1 MSDRDDDGYNSPEG
15 KGSSE
20 EEQRRKAALAQ
31 LTVDGGLD
39 ESGPP
44 KPFDMKETIEK
55 EKKVKDFNEFLQKLR
70 TKDDNKGPLE
80 KFRYEGDA
88 LKPFMKVEASKD
100 HKSNAIEFE
109 RFIFRALFLKTS
121 GIF

>member
-31 LTVDGGLD
+31 LTVDGGSD

-55 EKKVKDFNEFLQKLR
+55 EKKVKDFDEFLQKLR
-70 TKDDNKGPLE
+70 TKDDNNGPLE
-80 KFRYEGDA
+80 ILRYEGDA
-88 LKPFMKVEASKD
+88 LFGFVCAESRPLTWFL
-100 HKSNAIEFE
+100 
-109 RFIFRALFLKTS
+109 LFLCQI
-121 GIF
+121 GRV

>member
-31 LTVDGGLD
+31 LTVDGGSD

-44 KPFDMKETIEK
+44 KPFDMKKTIEK
-55 EKKVKDFNEFLQKLR
+55 EKKAEDFKEFMQKLR
-70 TKDDNKGPLE
+70 TEVGNKGPLE
-80 KFRYEGDA
+80 KFTFEGDA
-88 LKPFMKVEASKD
+88 LKPLMKVETFKD
-100 HKSNAIEFE
+100 HKYNAIE
-109 RFIFRALFLKTS
+109 
-121 GIF
+121 

>member
-31 LTVDGGLD
+31 LTVDGGSD

-55 EKKVKDFNEFLQKLR
+55 EKKAKDFQEFLQKLR
-70 TKDDNKGPLE
+70 TEVDNKGPLE
-80 KFRYEGDA
+80 KIQIRGRRAKSPYEGRD
-88 LKPFMKVEASKD
+88 LQGPQM
-100 HKSNAIEFE
+100 
-109 RFIFRALFLKTS
+109 
-121 GIF
+121 

>member
-1 MSDRDDDGYNSPEG
+1 MSDRDDDGYNRG

-31 LTVDGGLD
+31 LTVDGGSD

-55 EKKVKDFNEFLQKLR
+55 EKKVKDFNEFLQKLQGR
-70 TKDDNKGPLE
+70 NSACLLIVMAKGAAN
-80 KFRYEGDA
+80 YQT
-88 LKPFMKVEASKD
+88 
-100 HKSNAIEFE
+100 
-109 RFIFRALFLKTS
+109 FL
-121 GIF
+121 

>member
-31 LTVDGGLD
+31 LTVDGGSD

-44 KPFDMKETIEK
+44 KPFDMKETATDRSEVR
-55 EKKVKDFNEFLQKLR
+55 E
-70 TKDDNKGPLE
+70 
-80 KFRYEGDA
+80 
-88 LKPFMKVEASKD
+88 M
-100 HKSNAIEFE
+100 
-109 RFIFRALFLKTS
+109 
-121 GIF
+121 

>member
-31 LTVDGGLD
+31 LTVDGGSD

-44 KPFDMKETIEK
+44 KPFDMSGLYFSKQ
-55 EKKVKDFNEFLQKLR
+55 VLV
-70 TKDDNKGPLE
+70 P
-80 KFRYEGDA
+80 A
-88 LKPFMKVEASKD
+88 LK
-100 HKSNAIEFE
+100 N
-109 RFIFRALFLKTS
+109 
-121 GIF
+121 

>member
-31 LTVDGGLD
+31 LTVDGGSD

-55 EKKVKDFNEFLQKLR
+55 EKKVKDFNDFLQKLR
-70 TKDDNKGPLE
+70 TKDDNNGPLE
-80 KFRYEGDA
+80 IFRYEGDA
-88 LKPFMKVEASKD
+88 LKPLMKVETFKD

-109 RFIFRALFLKTS
+109 RYAIR
-121 GIF
+121 